1 MKYTKITLAAAIA
14 IAFSGSALAGGYTDR
29 QKEDILY
36 GQGAGGSH
44 PAQPYSRF
52 MTRQDGFGDSVLHN
66 VDQAQPRTSPVPYER
81 VENDRDNSQ
90 DMIYS

>member
-1 MKYTKITLAAAIA
+1 MKNTKITLTVAIA
-14 IAFSGSALAGGYTDR
+14 IAFSSSAFAGGYTDR
-29 QKEDILY
+29 QKEDILH
-36 GQGAGGSH
+36 GQGVGGSQ

-52 MTRQDGFGDSVLHN
+52 MTRQDGFGDSILHN
-66 VDQAQPRTSPVPYER
+66 ADQAQPRTSPVPYER